1 MKDPIVEAKKELIN
15 WIREMDDLDKI
26 QELLDLKNSE
36 NQNIIVAENQVEYA
50 IKDDFDERFTKGIS
64 GDELLQRVY
73 AHIESLPWKK

>member
-1 MKDPIVEAKKELIN
+1 MEDPIFEAKKELIN

-50 IKDDFDERFTKGIS
+50 IKDDFDERFAKGIS

>member
-50 IKDDFDERFTKGIS
+50 IKDDFDERFAKGIS

>member
-1 MKDPIVEAKKELIN
+1 MEDPIFEAKKELIN
-15 WIREMDDLDKI
+15 WIREMDDLEKI

-36 NQNIIVAENQVEYA
+36 NQNTIVAETQAEYA
-50 IKDDFDERFTKGIS
+50 IKDDFDERFAKGIS

>member
-1 MKDPIVEAKKELIN
+1 MEDPIFEGKKELIS

-36 NQNIIVAENQVEYA
+36 NQNIKVAETHAEYA